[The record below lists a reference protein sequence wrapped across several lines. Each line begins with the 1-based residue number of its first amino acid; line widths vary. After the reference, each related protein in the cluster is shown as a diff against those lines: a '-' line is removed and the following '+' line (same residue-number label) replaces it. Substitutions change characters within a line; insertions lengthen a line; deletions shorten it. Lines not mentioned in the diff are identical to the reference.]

1 MSSLGWV
8 NRSVKQW
15 LLLPELG
22 VSILKLGA
30 GVTNWSSE
38 MKALPFESADF
49 HPGRTQPSKMG
60 AKRAM
65 RRSERLEYE
74 NS

>member
-38 MKALPFESADF
+38 TKALPFESADF
-49 HPGRTQPSKMG
+49 
-60 AKRAM
+60 A
-65 RRSERLEYE
+65 RRVPNRRRWER
-74 NS
+74 SGQCVGQKG